1 MTILDLCC
9 GSCSAAIAAACYGLD
24 SYFIDLDENQLKSAA
39 KNIKMLAI
47 GKFKNEMELSL
58 KQGLGAFTKK
68 VVRGKGKKNKADSNT
83 TVTEQ
88 QSTPTLI
95 LSSSSANSNTTVTE
109 QLSTPTS
116 ILSSSSANSNTTV
129 TEQQTTPNL
138 LPTSMPFSDLIPRS
152 PVIIDSAILDQLALS
167 LDQPKEVNNDQ
178 SLLCTYCGASGDD
191 LMTCIIKQVKTIIC
205 RKFTCKIKHHKQVSH
220 ASAK

>member
-24 SYFIDLDENQLKSAA
+24 SYCIDLDENQLKSAA

-58 KQGLGAFTKK
+58 KPGLGAFTKK
-68 VVRGKGKKNKADSNT
+68 VVRGKGKKNKAD
-83 TVTEQ
+83 
-88 QSTPTLI
+88 
-95 LSSSSANSNTTVTE
+95 SNTTVTE

-220 ASAK
+220 SSAK